1 MRKLILLL
9 SFLFLSR
16 ASQKNWDF
24 LDPVG
29 YVNDF
34 ALVLDSLSQASLE
47 TKLNDFEK
55 QTTNQIVIV
64 TLNSDRLTEEN
75 FDKYA
80 LDLSNYW
87 KIGTKEKN
95 NGLTIVLSPKLRKI
109 RISTGL
115 GTEKVLTDEIC
126 ENIVQ
131 TVIIPEFK
139 DENYFEGLDK
149 ATDEFIKLWK

>member
-126 ENIVQ
+126 DYILQ

>member
-16 ASQKNWDF
+16 APQKNWDF

-139 DENYFEGLDK
+139 DGNYFEGLDK